1 MNAERKFLLACL
13 IFALVIY
20 AIHTFGLF
28 DLLTDL
34 PHLQTL
40 IRQSGLF
47 GYSLYILLFIIATLF
62 LLPGSILVIA
72 GGIVFG
78 PLLGT
83 LLSLIAATLASSC
96 SFLLARWLGRDLL
109 LKYVGHSHT
118 FQAIEKGIA
127 RNGIDFLILTRLIP
141 LFPYNIQN
149 YAYGLTTI
157 AFWPYTLISALT
169 TLPGIVIYTVMAS
182 DLANEGITLRFIL
195 QLCLAGLALFILVQ
209 LAKLYARHK
218 HVDLSARAAAHLL
231 TQKMKDRTM
240 SQHYSV
246 SWKKGLAALCL
257 LAVAGLSGCD
267 QKENAAAKV
276 EYDGL
281 SNSQPLR
288 VDANNHTVTM
298 LVQINGRFLTDD
310 TRHGIVFKDGSNGHK
325 SLFMAYATPKAFYEA
340 LKEAGG
346 TPGENMTMDNKE
358 TTHVTGSKLDISV
371 NWQGAAKA
379 YSFDEV
385 IVDSNGKK
393 LDMRFGGN
401 LTAAEEKKTG
411 CLVCLDSCP
420 VGIVSNATYTYGA
433 VEKRGEVKFKG
444 NASVLPA
451 DNTLATV
458 TFKITE

>member
-1 MNAERKFLLACL
+1 MNAERKFLFACL

-20 AIHTFGLF
+20 AIHAFGLF

-96 SFLLARWLGRDLL
+96 SFLMARWLGRDLL

-218 HVDLSARAAAHLL
+218 HVDLSASRRSPLSH
-231 TQKMKDRTM
+231 QKMKDRTM
-240 SQHYSV
+240 LQHYSL
-246 SWKKGLAALCL
+246 SWKKDWLHSAYWLLLGLAAAIKKRMRL
-257 LAVAGLSGCD
+257 
-267 QKENAAAKV
+267 QKWNTT
-276 EYDGL
+276 DF
-281 SNSQPLR
+281 R
-288 VDANNHTVTM
+288 TAN
-298 LVQINGRFLTDD
+298 R
-310 TRHGIVFKDGSNGHK
+310 
-325 SLFMAYATPKAFYEA
+325 
-340 LKEAGG
+340 
-346 TPGENMTMDNKE
+346 
-358 TTHVTGSKLDISV
+358 
-371 NWQGAAKA
+371 
-379 YSFDEV
+379 
-385 IVDSNGKK
+385 
-393 LDMRFGGN
+393 
-401 LTAAEEKKTG
+401 
-411 CLVCLDSCP
+411 C
-420 VGIVSNATYTYGA
+420 VSM
-433 VEKRGEVKFKG
+433 
-444 NASVLPA
+444 P
-451 DNTLATV
+451 
-458 TFKITE
+458 ITIR

>member
-1 MNAERKFLLACL
+1 MNAERNFLFACL

-20 AIHTFGLF
+20 AIHAFGLF

-72 GGIVFG
+72 RGIVFG

-83 LLSLIAATLASSC
+83 LLSLIAATLASSS

-218 HVDLSARAAAHLL
+218 HVDLSASRRSPL
-231 TQKMKDRTM
+231 T
-240 SQHYSV
+240 H
-246 SWKKGLAALCL
+246 
-257 LAVAGLSGCD
+257 
-267 QKENAAAKV
+267 
-276 EYDGL
+276 
-281 SNSQPLR
+281 
-288 VDANNHTVTM
+288 
-298 LVQINGRFLTDD
+298 
-310 TRHGIVFKDGSNGHK
+310 
-325 SLFMAYATPKAFYEA
+325 PKNE
-340 LKEAGG
+340 G
-346 TPGENMTMDNKE
+346 
-358 TTHVTGSKLDISV
+358 
-371 NWQGAAKA
+371 
-379 YSFDEV
+379 
-385 IVDSNGKK
+385 
-393 LDMRFGGN
+393 
-401 LTAAEEKKTG
+401 
-411 CLVCLDSCP
+411 
-420 VGIVSNATYTYGA
+420 
-433 VEKRGEVKFKG
+433 
-444 NASVLPA
+444 
-451 DNTLATV
+451 
-458 TFKITE
+458 

>member
-1 MNAERKFLLACL
+1 MNAERKFLFACL

-20 AIHTFGLF
+20 AIHAFGLF
-28 DLLTDL
+28 ELLTDL
-34 PHLQTL
+34 PHLLTL

-62 LLPGSILVIA
+62 LLPGSIQVIA

-218 HVDLSARAAAHLL
+218 HVDLSASRRSPL
-231 TQKMKDRTM
+231 T
-240 SQHYSV
+240 H
-246 SWKKGLAALCL
+246 
-257 LAVAGLSGCD
+257 
-267 QKENAAAKV
+267 
-276 EYDGL
+276 
-281 SNSQPLR
+281 
-288 VDANNHTVTM
+288 
-298 LVQINGRFLTDD
+298 
-310 TRHGIVFKDGSNGHK
+310 
-325 SLFMAYATPKAFYEA
+325 PKNE
-340 LKEAGG
+340 G
-346 TPGENMTMDNKE
+346 
-358 TTHVTGSKLDISV
+358 
-371 NWQGAAKA
+371 
-379 YSFDEV
+379 
-385 IVDSNGKK
+385 
-393 LDMRFGGN
+393 
-401 LTAAEEKKTG
+401 
-411 CLVCLDSCP
+411 
-420 VGIVSNATYTYGA
+420 
-433 VEKRGEVKFKG
+433 
-444 NASVLPA
+444 
-451 DNTLATV
+451 
-458 TFKITE
+458 

>member
-1 MNAERKFLLACL
+1 MNAERNFLFACL

-20 AIHTFGLF
+20 AIHAFGLF

-34 PHLQTL
+34 PHLQTH

-83 LLSLIAATLASSC
+83 LLSLIAATLASSS

-218 HVDLSARAAAHLL
+218 HVDLSASRRSPL
-231 TQKMKDRTM
+231 T
-240 SQHYSV
+240 H
-246 SWKKGLAALCL
+246 
-257 LAVAGLSGCD
+257 
-267 QKENAAAKV
+267 
-276 EYDGL
+276 
-281 SNSQPLR
+281 
-288 VDANNHTVTM
+288 
-298 LVQINGRFLTDD
+298 
-310 TRHGIVFKDGSNGHK
+310 
-325 SLFMAYATPKAFYEA
+325 PKNE
-340 LKEAGG
+340 G
-346 TPGENMTMDNKE
+346 
-358 TTHVTGSKLDISV
+358 
-371 NWQGAAKA
+371 
-379 YSFDEV
+379 
-385 IVDSNGKK
+385 
-393 LDMRFGGN
+393 
-401 LTAAEEKKTG
+401 
-411 CLVCLDSCP
+411 
-420 VGIVSNATYTYGA
+420 
-433 VEKRGEVKFKG
+433 
-444 NASVLPA
+444 
-451 DNTLATV
+451 
-458 TFKITE
+458 

>member
-1 MNAERKFLLACL
+1 MNAERKFLFACL

-20 AIHTFGLF
+20 AIHAFGLF
-28 DLLTDL
+28 ELLTDL
-34 PHLQTL
+34 PHLQTF

-118 FQAIEKGIA
+118 FQSIEKGIA

-218 HVDLSARAAAHLL
+218 HVDLSASR
-231 TQKMKDRTM
+231 R
-240 SQHYSV
+240 SP
-246 SWKKGLAALCL
+246 
-257 LAVAGLSGCD
+257 LS
-267 QKENAAAKV
+267 
-276 EYDGL
+276 
-281 SNSQPLR
+281 
-288 VDANNHTVTM
+288 H
-298 LVQINGRFLTDD
+298 
-310 TRHGIVFKDGSNGHK
+310 
-325 SLFMAYATPKAFYEA
+325 PKNE
-340 LKEAGG
+340 G
-346 TPGENMTMDNKE
+346 
-358 TTHVTGSKLDISV
+358 
-371 NWQGAAKA
+371 
-379 YSFDEV
+379 
-385 IVDSNGKK
+385 
-393 LDMRFGGN
+393 
-401 LTAAEEKKTG
+401 
-411 CLVCLDSCP
+411 
-420 VGIVSNATYTYGA
+420 
-433 VEKRGEVKFKG
+433 
-444 NASVLPA
+444 
-451 DNTLATV
+451 
-458 TFKITE
+458 

>member
-20 AIHTFGLF
+20 AIHAFGLF

-47 GYSLYILLFIIATLF
+47 GYSPTIKRFSMATLF

-218 HVDLSARAAAHLL
+218 HVDLSASR
-231 TQKMKDRTM
+231 R
-240 SQHYSV
+240 SP
-246 SWKKGLAALCL
+246 
-257 LAVAGLSGCD
+257 LS
-267 QKENAAAKV
+267 
-276 EYDGL
+276 
-281 SNSQPLR
+281 
-288 VDANNHTVTM
+288 H
-298 LVQINGRFLTDD
+298 
-310 TRHGIVFKDGSNGHK
+310 
-325 SLFMAYATPKAFYEA
+325 PKNE
-340 LKEAGG
+340 G
-346 TPGENMTMDNKE
+346 
-358 TTHVTGSKLDISV
+358 
-371 NWQGAAKA
+371 
-379 YSFDEV
+379 
-385 IVDSNGKK
+385 
-393 LDMRFGGN
+393 
-401 LTAAEEKKTG
+401 
-411 CLVCLDSCP
+411 
-420 VGIVSNATYTYGA
+420 
-433 VEKRGEVKFKG
+433 
-444 NASVLPA
+444 
-451 DNTLATV
+451 
-458 TFKITE
+458 

>member
-1 MNAERKFLLACL
+1 MNAERNFLFACL

-20 AIHTFGLF
+20 AIHAFGLF

-40 IRQSGLF
+40 IRQSELF

-83 LLSLIAATLASSC
+83 LLSLIAATLASSS

-218 HVDLSARAAAHLL
+218 HVDLSASRRSPL
-231 TQKMKDRTM
+231 T
-240 SQHYSV
+240 H
-246 SWKKGLAALCL
+246 
-257 LAVAGLSGCD
+257 
-267 QKENAAAKV
+267 
-276 EYDGL
+276 
-281 SNSQPLR
+281 
-288 VDANNHTVTM
+288 
-298 LVQINGRFLTDD
+298 
-310 TRHGIVFKDGSNGHK
+310 
-325 SLFMAYATPKAFYEA
+325 PKNE
-340 LKEAGG
+340 G
-346 TPGENMTMDNKE
+346 
-358 TTHVTGSKLDISV
+358 
-371 NWQGAAKA
+371 
-379 YSFDEV
+379 
-385 IVDSNGKK
+385 
-393 LDMRFGGN
+393 
-401 LTAAEEKKTG
+401 
-411 CLVCLDSCP
+411 
-420 VGIVSNATYTYGA
+420 
-433 VEKRGEVKFKG
+433 
-444 NASVLPA
+444 
-451 DNTLATV
+451 
-458 TFKITE
+458 

>member
-1 MNAERKFLLACL
+1 MNAERNFLFACL

-20 AIHTFGLF
+20 AIHAFGLF

-96 SFLLARWLGRDLL
+96 SFLLARWLGPDLL

-218 HVDLSARAAAHLL
+218 HVDLSASRRSPL
-231 TQKMKDRTM
+231 T
-240 SQHYSV
+240 H
-246 SWKKGLAALCL
+246 
-257 LAVAGLSGCD
+257 
-267 QKENAAAKV
+267 
-276 EYDGL
+276 
-281 SNSQPLR
+281 
-288 VDANNHTVTM
+288 
-298 LVQINGRFLTDD
+298 
-310 TRHGIVFKDGSNGHK
+310 
-325 SLFMAYATPKAFYEA
+325 PKNE
-340 LKEAGG
+340 G
-346 TPGENMTMDNKE
+346 
-358 TTHVTGSKLDISV
+358 
-371 NWQGAAKA
+371 
-379 YSFDEV
+379 
-385 IVDSNGKK
+385 
-393 LDMRFGGN
+393 
-401 LTAAEEKKTG
+401 
-411 CLVCLDSCP
+411 
-420 VGIVSNATYTYGA
+420 
-433 VEKRGEVKFKG
+433 
-444 NASVLPA
+444 
-451 DNTLATV
+451 
-458 TFKITE
+458 

>member
-1 MNAERKFLLACL
+1 MNAERNFLFACL

-20 AIHTFGLF
+20 AIHAFGLF

-96 SFLLARWLGRDLL
+96 SFLLVRWLGRDLL

-218 HVDLSARAAAHLL
+218 HVDLSASRRSPL
-231 TQKMKDRTM
+231 T
-240 SQHYSV
+240 H
-246 SWKKGLAALCL
+246 
-257 LAVAGLSGCD
+257 
-267 QKENAAAKV
+267 
-276 EYDGL
+276 
-281 SNSQPLR
+281 
-288 VDANNHTVTM
+288 
-298 LVQINGRFLTDD
+298 
-310 TRHGIVFKDGSNGHK
+310 
-325 SLFMAYATPKAFYEA
+325 PKNE
-340 LKEAGG
+340 G
-346 TPGENMTMDNKE
+346 
-358 TTHVTGSKLDISV
+358 
-371 NWQGAAKA
+371 
-379 YSFDEV
+379 
-385 IVDSNGKK
+385 
-393 LDMRFGGN
+393 
-401 LTAAEEKKTG
+401 
-411 CLVCLDSCP
+411 
-420 VGIVSNATYTYGA
+420 
-433 VEKRGEVKFKG
+433 
-444 NASVLPA
+444 
-451 DNTLATV
+451 
-458 TFKITE
+458 

>member
-1 MNAERKFLLACL
+1 MNAERNFLFACL

-20 AIHTFGLF
+20 AIHAFGLF

-47 GYSLYILLFIIATLF
+47 GYSLYILLFINAPLF

-72 GGIVFG
+72 GGIVFS

-83 LLSLIAATLASSC
+83 QLSLIAATLASSC

-149 YAYGLTTI
+149 YAYGFTTI

-195 QLCLAGLALFILVQ
+195 QLCLAGLALFILIQ

-218 HVDLSARAAAHLL
+218 HVDLSASRRSPL
-231 TQKMKDRTM
+231 T
-240 SQHYSV
+240 H
-246 SWKKGLAALCL
+246 
-257 LAVAGLSGCD
+257 
-267 QKENAAAKV
+267 
-276 EYDGL
+276 
-281 SNSQPLR
+281 
-288 VDANNHTVTM
+288 
-298 LVQINGRFLTDD
+298 
-310 TRHGIVFKDGSNGHK
+310 
-325 SLFMAYATPKAFYEA
+325 PKNE
-340 LKEAGG
+340 G
-346 TPGENMTMDNKE
+346 
-358 TTHVTGSKLDISV
+358 
-371 NWQGAAKA
+371 
-379 YSFDEV
+379 
-385 IVDSNGKK
+385 
-393 LDMRFGGN
+393 
-401 LTAAEEKKTG
+401 
-411 CLVCLDSCP
+411 
-420 VGIVSNATYTYGA
+420 
-433 VEKRGEVKFKG
+433 
-444 NASVLPA
+444 
-451 DNTLATV
+451 
-458 TFKITE
+458 

>member
-20 AIHTFGLF
+20 AIHAFGLF

-157 AFWPYTLISALT
+157 TFWPYTLISALT

-218 HVDLSARAAAHLL
+218 HVDLSASR
-231 TQKMKDRTM
+231 R
-240 SQHYSV
+240 SP
-246 SWKKGLAALCL
+246 
-257 LAVAGLSGCD
+257 LS
-267 QKENAAAKV
+267 
-276 EYDGL
+276 
-281 SNSQPLR
+281 
-288 VDANNHTVTM
+288 H
-298 LVQINGRFLTDD
+298 
-310 TRHGIVFKDGSNGHK
+310 
-325 SLFMAYATPKAFYEA
+325 PKNE
-340 LKEAGG
+340 G
-346 TPGENMTMDNKE
+346 
-358 TTHVTGSKLDISV
+358 
-371 NWQGAAKA
+371 
-379 YSFDEV
+379 
-385 IVDSNGKK
+385 
-393 LDMRFGGN
+393 
-401 LTAAEEKKTG
+401 
-411 CLVCLDSCP
+411 
-420 VGIVSNATYTYGA
+420 
-433 VEKRGEVKFKG
+433 
-444 NASVLPA
+444 
-451 DNTLATV
+451 
-458 TFKITE
+458 

>member
-20 AIHTFGLF
+20 AIHAFGLF

-118 FQAIEKGIA
+118 CQAIEKGIA

-218 HVDLSARAAAHLL
+218 HVDLSASR
-231 TQKMKDRTM
+231 R
-240 SQHYSV
+240 SP
-246 SWKKGLAALCL
+246 
-257 LAVAGLSGCD
+257 LS
-267 QKENAAAKV
+267 
-276 EYDGL
+276 
-281 SNSQPLR
+281 
-288 VDANNHTVTM
+288 H
-298 LVQINGRFLTDD
+298 
-310 TRHGIVFKDGSNGHK
+310 
-325 SLFMAYATPKAFYEA
+325 PKNE
-340 LKEAGG
+340 G
-346 TPGENMTMDNKE
+346 
-358 TTHVTGSKLDISV
+358 
-371 NWQGAAKA
+371 
-379 YSFDEV
+379 
-385 IVDSNGKK
+385 
-393 LDMRFGGN
+393 
-401 LTAAEEKKTG
+401 
-411 CLVCLDSCP
+411 
-420 VGIVSNATYTYGA
+420 
-433 VEKRGEVKFKG
+433 
-444 NASVLPA
+444 
-451 DNTLATV
+451 
-458 TFKITE
+458 

>member
-20 AIHTFGLF
+20 AIHAFGLF

-157 AFWPYTLISALT
+157 TFWPYTLISALT

-195 QLCLAGLALFILVQ
+195 QLCLAGMALFILVQ

-218 HVDLSARAAAHLL
+218 HVDLSASRRSPL
-231 TQKMKDRTM
+231 T
-240 SQHYSV
+240 H
-246 SWKKGLAALCL
+246 
-257 LAVAGLSGCD
+257 
-267 QKENAAAKV
+267 
-276 EYDGL
+276 
-281 SNSQPLR
+281 
-288 VDANNHTVTM
+288 
-298 LVQINGRFLTDD
+298 
-310 TRHGIVFKDGSNGHK
+310 
-325 SLFMAYATPKAFYEA
+325 PKNE
-340 LKEAGG
+340 G
-346 TPGENMTMDNKE
+346 
-358 TTHVTGSKLDISV
+358 
-371 NWQGAAKA
+371 
-379 YSFDEV
+379 
-385 IVDSNGKK
+385 
-393 LDMRFGGN
+393 
-401 LTAAEEKKTG
+401 
-411 CLVCLDSCP
+411 
-420 VGIVSNATYTYGA
+420 
-433 VEKRGEVKFKG
+433 
-444 NASVLPA
+444 
-451 DNTLATV
+451 
-458 TFKITE
+458 

>member
-1 MNAERKFLLACL
+1 MNAERKFLFACL

-20 AIHTFGLF
+20 AIHAFGLF

-40 IRQSGLF
+40 IRQSGFF
-47 GYSLYILLFIIATLF
+47 GYSLYILLFIIATLL

-83 LLSLIAATLASSC
+83 LLSLM
-96 SFLLARWLGRDLL
+96 LARWLGRDLL
-109 LKYVGHSHT
+109 LKYVGHSNT

-218 HVDLSARAAAHLL
+218 HVDLSASRRSPL
-231 TQKMKDRTM
+231 T
-240 SQHYSV
+240 H
-246 SWKKGLAALCL
+246 
-257 LAVAGLSGCD
+257 
-267 QKENAAAKV
+267 
-276 EYDGL
+276 
-281 SNSQPLR
+281 
-288 VDANNHTVTM
+288 
-298 LVQINGRFLTDD
+298 
-310 TRHGIVFKDGSNGHK
+310 
-325 SLFMAYATPKAFYEA
+325 PKNE
-340 LKEAGG
+340 G
-346 TPGENMTMDNKE
+346 
-358 TTHVTGSKLDISV
+358 
-371 NWQGAAKA
+371 
-379 YSFDEV
+379 
-385 IVDSNGKK
+385 
-393 LDMRFGGN
+393 
-401 LTAAEEKKTG
+401 
-411 CLVCLDSCP
+411 
-420 VGIVSNATYTYGA
+420 
-433 VEKRGEVKFKG
+433 
-444 NASVLPA
+444 
-451 DNTLATV
+451 
-458 TFKITE
+458 

>member
-1 MNAERKFLLACL
+1 MNAERKFLFACL

-20 AIHTFGLF
+20 AIHAFGLF

-157 AFWPYTLISALT
+157 AF
-169 TLPGIVIYTVMAS
+169 
-182 DLANEGITLRFIL
+182 
-195 QLCLAGLALFILVQ
+195 LALYPYFGTHDPTRYCY
-209 LAKLYARHK
+209 LYR
-218 HVDLSARAAAHLL
+218 
-231 TQKMKDRTM
+231 
-240 SQHYSV
+240 
-246 SWKKGLAALCL
+246 
-257 LAVAGLSGCD
+257 
-267 QKENAAAKV
+267 
-276 EYDGL
+276 DG
-281 SNSQPLR
+281 
-288 VDANNHTVTM
+288 
-298 LVQINGRFLTDD
+298 
-310 TRHGIVFKDGSNGHK
+310 
-325 SLFMAYATPKAFYEA
+325 
-340 LKEAGG
+340 
-346 TPGENMTMDNKE
+346 
-358 TTHVTGSKLDISV
+358 
-371 NWQGAAKA
+371 
-379 YSFDEV
+379 
-385 IVDSNGKK
+385 
-393 LDMRFGGN
+393 
-401 LTAAEEKKTG
+401 
-411 CLVCLDSCP
+411 
-420 VGIVSNATYTYGA
+420 
-433 VEKRGEVKFKG
+433 KR
-444 NASVLPA
+444 SRQ
-451 DNTLATV
+451 
-458 TFKITE
+458 

>member
-209 LAKLYARHK
+209 LAKLSP
-218 HVDLSARAAAHLL
+218 DTNMWICLLRAAAHLL

-298 LVQINGRFLTDD
+298 LVQINGRSSPTTLVTVLCLKMAPTDIN
-310 TRHGIVFKDGSNGHK
+310 RCLWLMRPRKH
-325 SLFMAYATPKAFYEA
+325 FMKP
-340 LKEAGG
+340 
-346 TPGENMTMDNKE
+346 
-358 TTHVTGSKLDISV
+358 
-371 NWQGAAKA
+371 
-379 YSFDEV
+379 
-385 IVDSNGKK
+385 
-393 LDMRFGGN
+393 
-401 LTAAEEKKTG
+401 
-411 CLVCLDSCP
+411 
-420 VGIVSNATYTYGA
+420 
-433 VEKRGEVKFKG
+433 
-444 NASVLPA
+444 
-451 DNTLATV
+451 
-458 TFKITE
+458 

>member
-1 MNAERKFLLACL
+1 MNAERKFLFACL

-20 AIHTFGLF
+20 AIHAFGLF

-40 IRQSGLF
+40 IRQSGFF
-47 GYSLYILLFIIATLF
+47 GYSLYILLFIIATLL

-109 LKYVGHSHT
+109 LKYVGHSNT

-240 SQHYSV
+240 LQHYSV
-246 SWKKGLAALCL
+246 SWKKDWLHSVYWLLLGLAA
-257 LAVAGLSGCD
+257 AINKRMRR
-267 QKENAAAKV
+267 QKWNTT
-276 EYDGL
+276 DF
-281 SNSQPLR
+281 R
-288 VDANNHTVTM
+288 TAN
-298 LVQINGRFLTDD
+298 R
-310 TRHGIVFKDGSNGHK
+310 
-325 SLFMAYATPKAFYEA
+325 
-340 LKEAGG
+340 
-346 TPGENMTMDNKE
+346 
-358 TTHVTGSKLDISV
+358 
-371 NWQGAAKA
+371 
-379 YSFDEV
+379 
-385 IVDSNGKK
+385 
-393 LDMRFGGN
+393 
-401 LTAAEEKKTG
+401 
-411 CLVCLDSCP
+411 C
-420 VGIVSNATYTYGA
+420 VSM
-433 VEKRGEVKFKG
+433 
-444 NASVLPA
+444 P
-451 DNTLATV
+451 
-458 TFKITE
+458 ITIR

>member
-1 MNAERKFLLACL
+1 MNAERNFLFACL

-20 AIHTFGLF
+20 AIHAFGLF

-83 LLSLIAATLASSC
+83 LLSLIAASLASSC

-157 AFWPYTLISALT
+157 TFWPYTLISALT

-209 LAKLYARHK
+209 VAKLYARHK
-218 HVDLSARAAAHLL
+218 HVDLSASRRSPL
-231 TQKMKDRTM
+231 T
-240 SQHYSV
+240 H
-246 SWKKGLAALCL
+246 
-257 LAVAGLSGCD
+257 
-267 QKENAAAKV
+267 
-276 EYDGL
+276 
-281 SNSQPLR
+281 
-288 VDANNHTVTM
+288 
-298 LVQINGRFLTDD
+298 
-310 TRHGIVFKDGSNGHK
+310 
-325 SLFMAYATPKAFYEA
+325 PKNE
-340 LKEAGG
+340 G
-346 TPGENMTMDNKE
+346 
-358 TTHVTGSKLDISV
+358 
-371 NWQGAAKA
+371 
-379 YSFDEV
+379 
-385 IVDSNGKK
+385 
-393 LDMRFGGN
+393 
-401 LTAAEEKKTG
+401 
-411 CLVCLDSCP
+411 
-420 VGIVSNATYTYGA
+420 
-433 VEKRGEVKFKG
+433 
-444 NASVLPA
+444 
-451 DNTLATV
+451 
-458 TFKITE
+458 

>member
-47 GYSLYILLFIIATLF
+47 DYSLYILLFIIATLF

-218 HVDLSARAAAHLL
+218 HVDLSASRRSPL
-231 TQKMKDRTM
+231 T
-240 SQHYSV
+240 H
-246 SWKKGLAALCL
+246 
-257 LAVAGLSGCD
+257 
-267 QKENAAAKV
+267 
-276 EYDGL
+276 
-281 SNSQPLR
+281 
-288 VDANNHTVTM
+288 
-298 LVQINGRFLTDD
+298 
-310 TRHGIVFKDGSNGHK
+310 
-325 SLFMAYATPKAFYEA
+325 PKNE
-340 LKEAGG
+340 G
-346 TPGENMTMDNKE
+346 
-358 TTHVTGSKLDISV
+358 
-371 NWQGAAKA
+371 
-379 YSFDEV
+379 
-385 IVDSNGKK
+385 
-393 LDMRFGGN
+393 
-401 LTAAEEKKTG
+401 
-411 CLVCLDSCP
+411 
-420 VGIVSNATYTYGA
+420 
-433 VEKRGEVKFKG
+433 
-444 NASVLPA
+444 
-451 DNTLATV
+451 
-458 TFKITE
+458 